1 MSNLKLLTDAEIDA
15 VAGGQPITIGTFTAT
30 LSNSSSITQ
39 RATSTAT
46 NSGAVTATNSG
57 AGGVAAAAG
66 AESSAANVADVDQ
79 RNSVEIG

>member
-1 MSNLKLLTDAEIDA
+1 MSNLMLLTDAEIDA
-15 VAGGQPITIGTFTAT
+15 VAGGQVTIGTFAAT
-30 LSNSSSITQ
+30 LSNTSSITQ
-39 RATSTAT
+39 TATSTAT

-79 RNSVEIG
+79 HNSISVRG